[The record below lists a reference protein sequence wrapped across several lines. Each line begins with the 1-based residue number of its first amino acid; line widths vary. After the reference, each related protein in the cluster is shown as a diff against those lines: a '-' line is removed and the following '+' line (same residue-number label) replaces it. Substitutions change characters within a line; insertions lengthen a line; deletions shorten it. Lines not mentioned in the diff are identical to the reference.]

1 MGRLFPLRPGV
12 GAGAVFYC
20 HEDKASYIDNGVRPA
35 CFDIT
40 KMTHRPSLT
49 VRWRDHGL
57 RLVVVGMN
65 PSAATAELLDPTVR
79 NIVYYAQR
87 LRMAGKPFGSLSML
101 NLYDRRQTSGFKAE
115 DGAVQVA
122 HERGGEQ
129 VRTAESVPARSP
141 LWRDVVELQ
150 IKCADLVI
158 LACGGPAQWED
169 LDDISSMCLRLT
181 GELPRAWRTND
192 DGKPAHPRGMSSDI
206 LPSRWSTFTDR
217 NGYRHTELAV
227 DIRFSLF
234 SSPPKP
240 SKKRM
245 DFIKDWLHRG
255 HELNELEQL
264 LLWRWG

>member
-1 MGRLFPLRPGV
+1 M
-12 GAGAVFYC
+12 FYS
-20 HEDKASYIDNGVRPA
+20 HENKTSYVDNGVRPA
-35 CFDIT
+35 SFDIT

-49 VRWRDHGL
+49 VTWRERGL

-87 LRMAGKPFGSLSML
+87 LRMGGKPFGSLSML

-141 LWRDVVELQ
+141 FWRDVVEYH
-150 IKCADLVI
+150 IKHSDLVI
-158 LACGGPAQWED
+158 LACGAPAQWED

-181 GELPRAWRTND
+181 GKLPRAWRMND
-192 DGKPAHPRGMSSDI
+192 DGKPAHPRGMNSDI
-206 LPSRWSTFTDR
+206 LPSQWSTFTGR
-217 NGYRHTELAV
+217 NGHRHTALAA
-227 DIRFSLF
+227 DPRFSLLY
-234 SSPPKP
+234 SPPKP
-240 SKKRM
+240 SNSRM
-245 DFIKDWLHRG
+245 DYIKGEVALGRP
-255 HELNELEQL
+255 LNELEQL
-264 LLWRWG
+264 ALWRWG